1 MQVFDFTL
9 SDDDMRLVE
18 SINKSWR
25 VLIPMKEVSSTVPSL
40 PTLSSLSN
48 LSLPLLSLFTQSP
61 THSLTLPVLQRQ
73 QSILKLGWLILH
85 HAKP

>member
-25 VLIPMKEVSSTVPSL
+25 VLIPMKEVSGTVPSL

-73 QSILKLGWLILH
+73 
-85 HAKP
+85 

>member
-25 VLIPMKEVSSTVPSL
+25 VLMPIKEVSSTVPSL
-40 PTLSSLSN
+40 LTLSSLSN

>member
-25 VLIPMKEVSSTVPSL
+25 VLIPMKEVSGTIPSL

-73 QSILKLGWLILH
+73 
-85 HAKP
+85 

>member
-25 VLIPMKEVSSTVPSL
+25 VLIPMKEVSGTVPS
-40 PTLSSLSN
+40 LSSLSN
-48 LSLPLLSLFTQSP
+48 LSLPLFSLFTQSP

>member
-25 VLIPMKEVSSTVPSL
+25 VLIPMKEVSK
-40 PTLSSLSN
+40 SSLSN